1 MNHRSSNYE
10 QLYGVSLLDD
20 LHNYFPAL
28 LYDSDSFRTVEDV
41 LQYVSLQTRRRFDLF
56 SFGLSAYEEMNG
68 GARRAS
74 GGAGAT
80 NAPDYQFY
88 TAPGQ
93 RSRQNPLS
101 PPAGSPA
108 GPGPGPAPPPPPA
121 PARASQNRHYQYVF
135 EFGED
140 QPEIYEPTLSP
151 TILTTLLAG
160 LQPRMR
166 TNRMDDLST
175 LANVI
180 LRLGSPP
187 GQALDPVVVR
197 PTAAQLTRATEVLTP
212 ETEQDCAICQDTITV
227 SQQCRKILHCGHW
240 FHKDCID
247 PWFQQNVQCPI
258 CRYDI
263 RDDSASQIL
272 EEETA

>member
-1 MNHRSSNYE
+1 
-10 QLYGVSLLDD
+10 
-20 LHNYFPAL
+20 
-28 LYDSDSFRTVEDV
+28 
-41 LQYVSLQTRRRFDLF
+41 
-56 SFGLSAYEEMNG
+56 MNG

-74 GGAGAT
+74 RGAGST

-88 TAPGQ
+88 QAPGQ
-93 RSRQNPLS
+93 RSRQIPLS
-101 PPAGSPA
+101 PPAGSP
-108 GPGPGPAPPPPPA
+108 PIPVVPTPGPAPP
-121 PARASQNRHYQYVF
+121 NRHYQYVF

-140 QPEIYEPTLSP
+140 QPEFNEPTLSP

-166 TNRMDDLST
+166 TNRLDELST
-175 LANVI
+175 LANLV

-187 GQALDPVVVR
+187 GQALEPVIVR
-197 PTAAQLTRATEVLTP
+197 PTPAQITRATEVLTP
-212 ETEQDCAICQDTITV
+212 ETEQDCAICQDTITT

-263 RDDSASQIL
+263 RDDTAARTYSP
-272 EEETA
+272 EEETG